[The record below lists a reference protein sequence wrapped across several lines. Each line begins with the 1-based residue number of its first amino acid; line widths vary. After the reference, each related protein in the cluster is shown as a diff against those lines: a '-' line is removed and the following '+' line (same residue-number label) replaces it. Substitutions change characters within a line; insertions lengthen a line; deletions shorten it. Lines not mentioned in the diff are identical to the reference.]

1 MGSFRKALG
10 SGAPLS
16 RCFSS
21 ARWGFR
27 FESKCAQALKAHL
40 LRVGLGL
47 LVSQSAKVPTAVILD
62 LVDWVALLC
71 SAFEAM
77 AKKEVEDVLHTL
89 WRFS

>member
-1 MGSFRKALG
+1 M
-10 SGAPLS
+10 
-16 RCFSS
+16 
-21 ARWGFR
+21 
-27 FESKCAQALKAHL
+27 
-40 LRVGLGL
+40 GLGL

-62 LVDWVALLC
+62 LVDWVALVC